1 MRLRNLVCGLV
12 GCCLFFACDVLG
24 QGTEDS
30 KADEVLAGHSYHG
43 ESFNEGP
50 RQQARLMPG
59 LGRSRFPVS
68 TDVDDAQK
76 FFNQGIDQL
85 HGFWYFEAERSFRQV
100 VLLDPDCAMAYWGL
114 SMANVNNEERA
125 KKFIQQAGDK
135 AALETRTTT
144 EREKLYIEALTALYE
159 EKVKDEKKR
168 AANFADKL
176 ESLVLKYPDDI
187 EAKAFLVYQLWVNVR
202 KGISIGSHVAVNAL
216 LDQIFAVDPNHPAH
230 HYRIH
235 LWDSENAEI
244 ALGAAASCGPS
255 LPDIAHMWHMPGHI
269 YSKLKRYEDAV
280 WQQEASARV
289 DHRNMIH
296 DQVLPDQ
303 IHNFAHNNEWCIR
316 NLDNI
321 GRVHDAIDLAT
332 NMISLPRHPKYNHI
346 ENRGS
351 AWYGRQRL
359 MDTLC
364 QYELWQE
371 LIDAC
376 QSSVLEPTENEL
388 EKVKRLRCLGR
399 AHFRLE
405 NADEGRAIL
414 EQLRVQLTETK
425 STKQT
430 REDDARKTVRAETDV
445 RYADID
451 KFGLLL
457 PASLRDPVVVK
468 FRQLVRRDQQKK
480 ATAAI
485 KEAGK
490 DTENQINVLNRAI
503 DELEGYEL
511 LQESKF
517 DEAVAKFEKA
527 GEVDAIYR
535 ALIMLKAGKKEEA
548 IKQARKYVE
557 SHEKEVQPLAMLTWL
572 LWTAEEK
579 DEALKTF
586 EQLRSI
592 SGSIDMDMLVFQRL
606 APVADL
612 AGTSG
617 DWRIPSTPV
626 DDIGSRPDLA
636 SLGPFR
642 WHPFEAPEWELTDSS
657 DNVIASKQF
666 HGQPVLVIFY
676 LGHGCLH
683 CAEQLQ
689 KFAPKMGEF
698 NSAGIEM
705 VAISTDNRDG
715 LKTSIDSY
723 GETPLPIQLLADP
736 EFNVFRQYRV
746 YDEFEA
752 QPLHGTFLID
762 GEGRIRW
769 HDVSYE
775 PFMDVDF
782 LLKESVRLLSQ
793 QPEQSE

>member
-1 MRLRNLVCGLV
+1 MRFKMMCGWLACGLV
-12 GCCLFFACDVLG
+12 FAG
-24 QGTEDS
+24 QLSGQDS
-30 KADEVLAGHSYHG
+30 EESKTDPVLAGHSYHG

-50 RQQARLMPG
+50 RQQAYLMTG
-59 LGRSRFPVS
+59 LGRSRFSVS
-68 TDVDDAQK
+68 TDVVDAQK
-76 FFNQGIDQL
+76 FFNQGVDQL

-100 VLLDPDCAMAYWGL
+100 VLLDPDCAMAFWGL

-125 KKFIQQAGDK
+125 KEFIQQAGEK
-135 AALETRTTT
+135 AAIETREVT
-144 EREKLYIEALTALYE
+144 EREKLYIEALAALYD
-159 EKVKDEKKR
+159 EKVADEKKR
-168 AANFADKL
+168 AGNFADKL
-176 ESLVLKYPDDI
+176 ESLVLKSPDDI
-187 EAKAFLVYQLWVNVR
+187 EAKAFLIYQLWINER
-202 KGISIGSHVAVNAL
+202 KGISLGSHVAVNAL

-244 ALGAAASCGPS
+244 ALGAAADCGPS

-388 EKVKRLRCLGR
+388 EMVKRLRYLGR

-405 NADEGRAIL
+405 NVDQGKAIL
-414 EQLRVQLTETK
+414 EQLRLQLTDTK
-425 STKQT
+425 STRKT
-430 REDDARKTVRAETDV
+430 REDEARETVRAETDV

-451 KFGLLL
+451 KLGVLL
-457 PASLRDPVVVK
+457 PASWRDPVVAS
-468 FRQLVRRDQQKK
+468 FRQQVRREQQKK
-480 ATAAI
+480 ASAAI

-490 DTENQINVLNRAI
+490 EAENQINVLDRAI
-503 DELEGYEL
+503 DELEGYDL
-511 LQESKF
+511 LLESKF

-535 ALIMLKAGKKEEA
+535 ALILLKAGKKEEA
-548 IKQARKYVE
+548 IKQARKFVE
-557 SHEKEVQPLAMLTWL
+557 SHEKEVQPLALLTWL
-572 LWTAEEK
+572 LWVAEEK

-592 SGSIDMDMLVFQRL
+592 SGSIDLDMVVFERL
-606 APVADL
+606 APVAEL
-612 AGTSG
+612 AGANG
-617 DWRIPSTPV
+617 DWRIPSTPG

-642 WHPFEAPEWELTDSS
+642 WHPFEAPEWELADSG
-657 DNVIASKQF
+657 DNMIASKQYQ
-666 HGQPVLVIFY
+666 GKPVVVIFY
-676 LGHGCLH
+676 LGHSCLH

-689 KFAPKMGEF
+689 KFAPKMEEF
-698 NSAGIEM
+698 NLAGIEM
-705 VAISTDNRDG
+705 VAISTDDRDG

-746 YDEFEA
+746 YDEFESL
-752 QPLHGTFLID
+752 PLHGTFLID
-762 GEGRIRW
+762 GEGRVRW

-775 PFMDVDF
+775 PFMEVDF

-793 QPEQSE
+793 QPEEPE